1 MNKLFIATTL
11 VLALSNCSSSWV
23 QLTIEGEGVIQLPLA
38 SASNCTRIGSTRS
51 STLNKMLFLD
61 RNRVRLELEL
71 VTLARNEAGTMG
83 GDAVVAESAIADGQ
97 QRFGVYRC

>member
-1 MNKLFIATTL
+1 MNKLSIAVGL
-11 VLALSNCSSSWV
+11 ALALSNCSSSWV
-23 QLTIEGEGVIQLPLA
+23 QLTAEGEGVIQLPLA
-38 SASNCTRIGSTRS
+38 NVTGCTRIGSTRS

-61 RNRVRLELEL
+61 RNSARLELEL

-83 GDAVVAESAIADGQ
+83 GNAVVSESAIADGQ